1 MSGVPSERFA
11 RLLLAV
17 ITAPVAFVLG
27 AGILGKAGAAPMTLT
42 FESTAAGQV
51 SLGTLASRSQCG
63 VMTKQGVGPYTM
75 SGTDARSG
83 LPYSYVTDRNN
94 SGAQMNESGLAT
106 PSMSYSRTTGV
117 TYSGKTGVV
126 QLYSNGSV
134 TWSNSCSG
142 RSVYGSA
149 FGPEVYTQAFQAT
162 AGQALS
168 FNWAAAGGSDDYE
181 VYAFLV
187 AVSPAGAGYDYGGS
201 GATLLAN
208 TTLLAHGRG
217 LSQAWKT
224 STGTIPA
231 DGYYR
236 FRFVNGSYD
245 ASGGK
250 ALGANMYIDPNVLVG
265 QANNISF
272 DLLSDRVTSASNQTF
287 TVSASATSGGTIA
300 FSSSTTG
307 KCTVG
312 GSTDSAGV
320 STATVTLLANQTGLC
335 TISANSAATGDYAT
349 AATVTRSFTLLA
361 APTAPTNSGGTSV
374 SGSATV
380 GSTLSAVEGSWADGG
395 SAVTGT
401 SFQWQ
406 VCPNP
411 SSCAWSNVVGAATS
425 SYLVGSS
432 DVGKQFRVVVTKSN
446 GIGSTSVNSSASA
459 TVAKGTQAVLT
470 ISTTSTTYGQPLSLA
485 TTGGSGSG
493 AVTFAYVS
501 GTCVLNGGTLTPGD
515 VGSSCVLTAT
525 KAADASYNS
534 ATSSNTSITVQKAN
548 QPTLSVS
555 STSGTMGVSL
565 SLTASGGSGTG
576 SISWT
581 KVSGACTISGS
592 TLTPTAAGTSC
603 VVRATRASDSNYN
616 SADSSDTVITIA
628 KGTQSALAVTS
639 TAATYG
645 QQLNLTSSGGSGT
658 GAVSWTKVSGTCT
671 LSNGS
676 VMPGDAGS
684 SCVVR
689 ATRAGDTNFNPRNSS
704 DTAITTAKAPQSGF
718 SVTSASSFTTGG
730 TLSLTTTGGQS
741 SGSVSWSLVSGQC
754 TLSGSSLAAG
764 RGGITCVVE
773 ATRSGDSN
781 YLSASDSANITVN
794 KITQVITFRSAAPS
808 PATVGSTYTVSVDSD
823 AFLAPTIAVAN
834 GSSSVCSVAAGV
846 VSFNST
852 GTCLISASQAGNDTY
867 TSAAASQSVSVV
879 AALAAAAP
887 TNTAPAIST
896 PLAPVVSPSSTA
908 VAVPVATTTTT
919 TTTTTVPATPGAPA
933 TTVPAT
939 TTTSTTTTTVP
950 ADPTKPQTGLGG
962 ALSELAA
969 GETTAVVRGE
979 IVKVTVEQVEDTLV
993 VTLPN
998 DVKIVFGRSSR
1009 GSTSVGVAADGVL
1022 RMFREE
1028 EVEIRVSGLVPG
1040 TVYTVYM
1047 FSEPFELGRGVADG
1061 SGVVATLVKVP
1072 SDAAHGEH
1080 TIQVNGVGPD
1090 GEMVT
1095 TSMGFEVL
1103 KRQDNTRVTVLAIGL
1118 GILLALLGGRP
1129 VFAGRRRRRV

>member
-1 MSGVPSERFA
+1 MAEESFRVSGVPSERFA

-42 FESTAAGQV
+42 FESTASGQV

-126 QLYSNGSV
+126 QLYSNGSI

-287 TVSASATSGGTIA
+287 TVSASATSGGTVA

-411 SSCAWSNVVGAATS
+411 SSCAWSNVVGADTS

-470 ISTTSTTYGQPLSLA
+470 ISTTSATYGQPLSLA

-493 AVTFAYVS
+493 AVTFAFVS
-501 GTCVLNGGTLTPGD
+501 GTCVLNGGALTPGD

-525 KAADASYNS
+525 KAADAAYNS

-548 QPTLSVS
+548 QSTLSVS

-603 VVRATRASDSNYN
+603 VVRATLESDSNYK
-616 SADSSDTVITIA
+616 I
-628 KGTQSALAVTS
+628 G
-639 TAATYG
+639 
-645 QQLNLTSSGGSGT
+645 
-658 GAVSWTKVSGTCT
+658 
-671 LSNGS
+671 
-676 VMPGDAGS
+676 
-684 SCVVR
+684 R
-689 ATRAGDTNFNPRNSS
+689 AH
-704 DTAITTAKAPQSGF
+704 
-718 SVTSASSFTTGG
+718 V
-730 TLSLTTTGGQS
+730 
-741 SGSVSWSLVSGQC
+741 
-754 TLSGSSLAAG
+754 
-764 RGGITCVVE
+764 
-773 ATRSGDSN
+773 
-781 YLSASDSANITVN
+781 
-794 KITQVITFRSAAPS
+794 
-808 PATVGSTYTVSVDSD
+808 
-823 AFLAPTIAVAN
+823 
-834 GSSSVCSVAAGV
+834 
-846 VSFNST
+846 
-852 GTCLISASQAGNDTY
+852 
-867 TSAAASQSVSVV
+867 
-879 AALAAAAP
+879 
-887 TNTAPAIST
+887 
-896 PLAPVVSPSSTA
+896 
-908 VAVPVATTTTT
+908 
-919 TTTTTVPATPGAPA
+919 
-933 TTVPAT
+933 
-939 TTTSTTTTTVP
+939 
-950 ADPTKPQTGLGG
+950 
-962 ALSELAA
+962 
-969 GETTAVVRGE
+969 
-979 IVKVTVEQVEDTLV
+979 
-993 VTLPN
+993 
-998 DVKIVFGRSSR
+998 
-1009 GSTSVGVAADGVL
+1009 
-1022 RMFREE
+1022 
-1028 EVEIRVSGLVPG
+1028 
-1040 TVYTVYM
+1040 
-1047 FSEPFELGRGVADG
+1047 
-1061 SGVVATLVKVP
+1061 
-1072 SDAAHGEH
+1072 
-1080 TIQVNGVGPD
+1080 
-1090 GEMVT
+1090 
-1095 TSMGFEVL
+1095 
-1103 KRQDNTRVTVLAIGL
+1103 
-1118 GILLALLGGRP
+1118 
-1129 VFAGRRRRRV
+1129 